1 MGRLSM
7 PKSRR
12 KTKSTELIRF
22 ISKNPGLSIEEIS
35 KKLGWT
41 RRSVKLILAKLEKT
55 DKITSRYF
63 PAITEFKDEP
73 WDIQKDISSEE
84 SKLEEMLINLKI
96 KEKEAFEKCIK
107 ARMSKDDNLAS
118 MYANQCA
125 EIKKLINTVIAN
137 EDLLGR
143 MNITIERLRI
153 NLRK

>member
-1 MGRLSM
+1 M

-12 KTKSTELIRF
+12 KTKSTELIQF

-55 DKITSRYF
+55 NKITSRYF
-63 PAITEFKDEP
+63 PAITKFKDEP

-84 SKLEEMLINLKI
+84 SKLEEMLINLKR

-107 ARMSKDDNLAS
+107 AQMSKDDNLAS

-125 EIKKLINTVIAN
+125 EIKKLINTVITN
-137 EDLLGR
+137 TDLLGR
-143 MNITIERLRI
+143 MNITLERLRI
-153 NLRK
+153 NLKK

>member
-1 MGRLSM
+1 MV
-7 PKSRR
+7 KNRR
-12 KTKSTELIRF
+12 KTKSAELIQF

-35 KKLGWT
+35 KRIGWT
-41 RRSVKLILAKLEKT
+41 PRSVKLNLAKLEKT

-63 PAITEFKDEP
+63 PILTEFKDESL
-73 WDIQKDISSEE
+73 DIQKDISLEE
-84 SKLEEMLINLKI
+84 TKLDEMLINLKR

-107 ARMSKDDNLAS
+107 AQMTKDDNLAS

-137 EDLLGR
+137 ADLLGR
-143 MNITIERLRI
+143 MNITLERLRI

>member
-1 MGRLSM
+1 M

-12 KTKSTELIRF
+12 KTKSTELIQF

-55 DKITSRYF
+55 NKIRSRYF
-63 PAITEFKDEP
+63 PTIIEFKDES
-73 WDIQKDISSEE
+73 WNIQKDISLEE
-84 SKLEEMLINLKI
+84 SKLEEMLINLKR
-96 KEKEAFEKCIK
+96 KEKETFEKCIK
-107 ARMSKDDNLAS
+107 AQMSKDDNLAS

-125 EIKKLINTVIAN
+125 EIKKLINTVITN
-137 EDLLGR
+137 TDLLGR
-143 MNITIERLRI
+143 MNITLERLRI

>member
-1 MGRLSM
+1 M

-12 KTKSTELIRF
+12 KTKSTELIQF

-63 PAITEFKDEP
+63 PAITEFKDES
-73 WDIQKDISSEE
+73 WDIQKDISLEE
-84 SKLEEMLINLKI
+84 SKLEEMLINLKR

-107 ARMSKDDNLAS
+107 AQMSKDDNLAS

-125 EIKKLINTVIAN
+125 EIKKLINTVITN
-137 EDLLGR
+137 TDLLSR
-143 MNITIERLRI
+143 MNITLERLRI

>member
-1 MGRLSM
+1 M

-12 KTKSTELIRF
+12 KTKSTELTQF

-63 PAITEFKDEP
+63 PTITEFKDES
-73 WDIQKDISSEE
+73 WDIQKDISLEE
-84 SKLEEMLINLKI
+84 SKLEEMLINLKR

-107 ARMSKDDNLAS
+107 AQMSKDDNLAS

-125 EIKKLINTVIAN
+125 EIKKLINTVITN
-137 EDLLGR
+137 TDLLGR
-143 MNITIERLRI
+143 MNITLERLRI

>member
-1 MGRLSM
+1 M

-12 KTKSTELIRF
+12 KTKSTELTQF

-41 RRSVKLILAKLEKT
+41 RRSVKLILANLEKT

-63 PAITEFKDEP
+63 PTIIEFKDES
-73 WDIQKDISSEE
+73 WYIQKDISLEE
-84 SKLEEMLINLKI
+84 SKLEEMLINLKR

-107 ARMSKDDNLAS
+107 AQMSKDDNLAS

-125 EIKKLINTVIAN
+125 EIKKLINTVITN
-137 EDLLGR
+137 TDLLGR
-143 MNITIERLRI
+143 MNITLKRLRI